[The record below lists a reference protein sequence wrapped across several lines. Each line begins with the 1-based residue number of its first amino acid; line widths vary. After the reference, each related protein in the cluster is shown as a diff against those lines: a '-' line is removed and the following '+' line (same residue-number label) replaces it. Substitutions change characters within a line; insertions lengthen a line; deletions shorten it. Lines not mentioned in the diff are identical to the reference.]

1 MSHRL
6 FIPFQPAATD
16 RDFASLPPVS
26 LNCPCQGQESGIQM
40 MSRGRRREQDTDSH
54 RPHWFQYRH
63 HTLSPYTAK
72 YILSTNRSRTR
83 RLKCKLHPR
92 GVVTLRGHIHGSDYS
107 VLGLEIILVR
117 GLVKFVPAVAY
128 HSSLNL
134 PVTFSQPRT
143 SNNFGPST

>member
-16 RDFASLPPVS
+16 RDFASLPPSLLTSLVS

-54 RPHWFQYRH
+54 HPHWFQYRH

-72 YILSTNRSRTR
+72 YILSTNRSRTQ
-83 RLKCKLHPR
+83 RLKCKLPS
-92 GVVTLRGHIHGSDYS
+92 GCGHSPGS
-107 VLGLEIILVR
+107 
-117 GLVKFVPAVAY
+117 
-128 HSSLNL
+128 HSRLQLFGTSRASAARAKGRVCYLNL
-134 PVTFSQPRT
+134 AKTKS
-143 SNNFGPST
+143 